1 MVSGKGV
8 LLLIVDELEQTNDSR
23 TEDPKPEQN
32 FADNSG
38 TALPV
43 NSYQTVVIN

>member
-1 MVSGKGV
+1 M
-8 LLLIVDELEQTNDSR
+8 LLLIMDELEQTNDSR
-23 TEDPKPEQN
+23 TEGPRPEQN

-43 NSYQTVVIN
+43 NSYQKVVIN